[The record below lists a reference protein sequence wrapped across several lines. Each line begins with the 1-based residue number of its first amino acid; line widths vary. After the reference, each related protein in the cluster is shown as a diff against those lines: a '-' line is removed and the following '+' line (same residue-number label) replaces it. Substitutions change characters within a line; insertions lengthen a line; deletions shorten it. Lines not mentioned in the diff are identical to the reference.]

1 MVLKALLL
9 MPSRPCREAVLAVI
23 AALMLQHVPAAMLLA
38 LDSAVSCMQ
47 VQSPVK
53 VGPKAMH
60 AMMATQTQPAMCA
73 MHNWHVLV

>member
-1 MVLKALLL
+1 MVT
-9 MPSRPCREAVLAVI
+9 V
-23 AALMLQHVPAAMLLA
+23 ALMMQHVHPAMLLA
-38 LDSAVSCMQ
+38 LDSAVSCMH

-60 AMMATQTQPAMCA
+60 AMMATQTQPAMCV

>member
-1 MVLKALLL
+1 MVT
-9 MPSRPCREAVLAVI
+9 V
-23 AALMLQHVPAAMLLA
+23 ALMMQHVHPAMLLA